1 MDENLQLMV
10 IVSVIFAAV
19 VAVTMVF
26 GSIVLRGQRIR
37 SRLAVGVAATTDV
50 TGSPAR
56 KFINR
61 IDDKLV
67 GLDSENRSKLRFEML
82 RGGYFSVEAPKIFL
96 VIRVAAIIVLPALGY
111 VVSGL
116 FVSAV
121 EPPQRLLL
129 VAMLMAIGYAGP
141 QLYLRRRQGQLLQS
155 YRIIFPDFLD
165 ILVVCIDAGLSFE
178 AALNRLGREFKERC
192 PEFAINL
199 ALLGSE
205 IRSGRGTVEALDNL
219 ADRLGL
225 DEAKSFAMLLKQSI
239 ELGSDIG
246 DGLRSYA
253 DDMRDKRMARAET
266 RAAELPVKLTIPLGI
281 FIFPV
286 ILILSL
292 TPVIIRI
299 TEAFKLVAKGG

>member
-1 MDENLQLMV
+1 MDENLLLMV

-19 VAVTMVF
+19 VAVTMVL
-26 GSIVLRGQRIR
+26 GSAVLRHQRIR
-37 SRLAVGVAATTDV
+37 SRLAVGTVATADVAA
-50 TGSPAR
+50 SPSR
-56 KFINR
+56 KLIDR

-82 RGGYFSVEAPKIFL
+82 RAGYFSVDAPKTFL
-96 VIRVAAIIVLPALGY
+96 VARIVAIIAVPLVGY
-111 VVSGL
+111 TLSGL
-116 FVSAV
+116 FVSALTPANRFLLAAV
-121 EPPQRLLL
+121 LLCVGYVVPQ
-129 VAMLMAIGYAGP
+129 A
-141 QLYLRRRQGQLLQS
+141 YLKRRQAHLLQS
-155 YRIIFPDFLD
+155 YRNLFPDFLD

-178 AALNRLGREFKERC
+178 AALNRIGREFQGRC
-192 PEFAINL
+192 PEFALNL

-205 IRSGRGTVEALDNL
+205 IRTGRGTIEALENL

-246 DGLRSYA
+246 DGLRAYA

-266 RAAELPVKLTIPLGI
+266 RAAELPVKLTIPLGL
-281 FIFPV
+281 FVFPV
-286 ILILSL
+286 ILILAM

-299 TEAFKLVAKGG
+299 VDAFKAIAGG